1 VVGGGC
7 IVRSLR
13 QKVRGNIDPAPSRVA
28 YRIMRLLLIPRLRL
42 IFTLGFPSL
51 LIFCAT
57 LGLFININVWEN
69 ISAIKKDLKLAFVER
84 PEFMIKVASID
95 GSSDELANEIRE
107 ILPLDFPVSYF
118 DLDIKYLH
126 KVVNEIPAVASA
138 AIKISAGGVLQINVA
153 EKSPAFIWR
162 KDNVM
167 SVIDETGSFIRI
179 ANSRV
184 DYPKLPL
191 VVGEAADL
199 AVSEISSLMQA
210 NEYFKDHVR
219 AFIRV
224 GERRWDLILENNVR
238 IMLPQREFLAAF
250 DRLMLMNEAGS
261 LLSGRL
267 SNIDMRLVVRPT
279 VRVDTVSVSVDPL
292 KTNSNGDL

>member
-1 VVGGGC
+1 MVGGGC

-42 IFTLGFPSL
+42 IFTLGFSSL

-69 ISAIKKDLKLAFVER
+69 ISAIKKDLKQAFVER

-153 EKSPAFIWR
+153 EKSPSFIWR

-250 DRLMLMNEAGS
+250 DRLMLMDEAGS

-279 VRVDTVSVSVDPL
+279 VRVDTVSVDPL
-292 KTNSNGDL
+292 RTNSNGDL

>member
-1 VVGGGC
+1 MVGGGC

-138 AIKISAGGVLQINVA
+138 AIKISAGGVLQINVT

-179 ANSRV
+179 ANSRI

-199 AVSEISSLMQA
+199 AVSEISSLMKA

-279 VRVDTVSVSVDPL
+279 VRVDTVSVDPL
-292 KTNSNGDL
+292 RTNSNGDL

>member
-1 VVGGGC
+1 MVGGGC

-69 ISAIKKDLKLAFVER
+69 ISSIKKDLKLAFVER

-279 VRVDTVSVSVDPL
+279 VRVDTVSVDPL
-292 KTNSNGDL
+292 KTNINGDL

>member
-1 VVGGGC
+1 M
-7 IVRSLR
+7 RSLR
-13 QKVRGNIDPAPSRVA
+13 YKLRGNIDPAPSIIS
-28 YRIMRLLLIPRLRL
+28 YRIMRLMLVPRLRL
-42 IFTLGFPSL
+42 IFTIGFPSL
-51 LIFCAT
+51 LIFCVT
-57 LGLFININVWEN
+57 LGLLININVWEN

-84 PEFMIKVASID
+84 PEFMIKVASVD

-126 KVVNEIPAVASA
+126 KVVNELPAVASA
-138 AIKISAGGVLQINVA
+138 AVKITVGGVLQINVA

-184 DYPKLPL
+184 DYPELPL

-199 AVSEISSLMQA
+199 AVAEVSSLIQA
-210 NEYFKDHVR
+210 NDYFKNHVR

-224 GERRWDLILENNVR
+224 GERRWDLILENNLR

-261 LLSGRL
+261 LLSGKL
-267 SNIDMRLVVRPT
+267 SNIDMRLVERPT
-279 VRVDTVSVSVDPL
+279 VRMDTVSADPL
-292 KTNSNGDL
+292 RANSNGDL

>member
-162 KDNVM
+162 KGNVM

-250 DRLMLMNEAGS
+250 DRLLLMNEAGS

-279 VRVDTVSVSVDPL
+279 VRVDTVSVDPL
-292 KTNSNGDL
+292 KTNINGDL

>member
-1 VVGGGC
+1 MVGGGC

-57 LGLFININVWEN
+57 LGLFININVWDN
-69 ISAIKKDLKLAFVER
+69 ISTIKKDLKLAFVER

-153 EKSPAFIWR
+153 EKSPSFIWR

-191 VVGEAADL
+191 VVGETADL

-279 VRVDTVSVSVDPL
+279 VRVDTVSVDPL
-292 KTNSNGDL
+292 KTNINGDL

>member
-1 VVGGGC
+1 MVGGGC

-13 QKVRGNIDPAPSRVA
+13 QKVRGNIDPAPSRIA
-28 YRIMRLLLIPRLRL
+28 YRIMRLMLIPRLRL

-138 AIKISAGGVLQINVA
+138 AIKISVGGVLQINVI

-191 VVGEAADL
+191 VVGEAANL
-199 AVSEISSLMQA
+199 VVSEISSLMQA

-250 DRLMLMNEAGS
+250 DRLMLMDEAGS

-279 VRVDTVSVSVDPL
+279 VRVDTVSVDPL
-292 KTNSNGDL
+292 RTNSNGDL

>member
-1 VVGGGC
+1 MVGGGC

-13 QKVRGNIDPAPSRVA
+13 QKVRGNIDPAPSRIA
-28 YRIMRLLLIPRLRL
+28 YRMMRLMLIPRLRL

-138 AIKISAGGVLQINVA
+138 AIKISVGGVLQINVT

-162 KDNVM
+162 KGNVM

-191 VVGEAADL
+191 VVGEAANL
-199 AVSEISSLMQA
+199 VVSEISSLMQA

-279 VRVDTVSVSVDPL
+279 VRVDTVSVDPL
-292 KTNSNGDL
+292 RTNSNGDL

>member
-1 VVGGGC
+1 MVGGGC

-13 QKVRGNIDPAPSRVA
+13 QKVRRNIDPAPSRVA

-57 LGLFININVWEN
+57 LGLFINVNVWEN

-153 EKSPAFIWR
+153 EKSPSFIWR
-162 KDNVM
+162 KDNIM

-279 VRVDTVSVSVDPL
+279 VRVDTVSVDPL
-292 KTNSNGDL
+292 KTNINGDL

>member
-1 VVGGGC
+1 MVGGGC

-138 AIKISAGGVLQINVA
+138 AIKISAGGVMQINVA
-153 EKSPAFIWR
+153 EKTPAFIWR

-250 DRLMLMNEAGS
+250 DRLMLMNEAGQ

-279 VRVDTVSVSVDPL
+279 VRVDTVSVDPL
-292 KTNSNGDL
+292 KTNINGDL

>member
-1 VVGGGC
+1 MVGGGC

-13 QKVRGNIDPAPSRVA
+13 QKVRGNIDPAPSRIA
-28 YRIMRLLLIPRLRL
+28 YRIMRLMLIPRLRL

-138 AIKISAGGVLQINVA
+138 AIKISAGGVMQINVA

-250 DRLMLMNEAGS
+250 DRLMLMDEAGS

-279 VRVDTVSVSVDPL
+279 VRVDTVSVCLLYTSPSPRD
-292 KTNSNGDL
+292 

>member
-1 VVGGGC
+1 MVGGGC

-13 QKVRGNIDPAPSRVA
+13 QKVRGNIDPAPSRIA
-28 YRIMRLLLIPRLRL
+28 YRIMRLMLIPRSRL
-42 IFTLGFPSL
+42 IFTIGFPSL

-138 AIKISAGGVLQINVA
+138 AIKISVGGVLQINVT

-191 VVGEAADL
+191 VVGEAANL
-199 AVSEISSLMQA
+199 VVSEISSLMQA

-250 DRLMLMNEAGS
+250 DRLMLMDEAGS

-267 SNIDMRLVVRPT
+267 SNIDMRLVARPT
-279 VRVDTVSVSVDPL
+279 VRVDTVSVDPL

>member
-1 VVGGGC
+1 MVGGGC

-261 LLSGRL
+261 LLSGKL

-279 VRVDTVSVSVDPL
+279 VTVDTVSVDPL
-292 KTNSNGDL
+292 KTNINGDL

>member
-13 QKVRGNIDPAPSRVA
+13 QKVRGNIDPAPSRIA
-28 YRIMRLLLIPRLRL
+28 YRIMRLMLIPRLRL

-138 AIKISAGGVLQINVA
+138 AIKISVGGVLQINVT

-279 VRVDTVSVSVDPL
+279 VRVDTVSVDPL
-292 KTNSNGDL
+292 RTNSNGDL

>member
-138 AIKISAGGVLQINVA
+138 AIKISAGGVMQINVA

-279 VRVDTVSVSVDPL
+279 VRVDTVSVDPL
-292 KTNSNGDL
+292 KTNINGDL

>member
-1 VVGGGC
+1 MVGGGC

-13 QKVRGNIDPAPSRVA
+13 QKVRGNIDPAPSRIA
-28 YRIMRLLLIPRLRL
+28 YRIMRLMLIPRLRL

-84 PEFMIKVASID
+84 PEFMIKFASID

-138 AIKISAGGVLQINVA
+138 AIKISVGGVLQINVT

-191 VVGEAADL
+191 VVGEAANL
-199 AVSEISSLMQA
+199 VVSEISSLMQA

-261 LLSGRL
+261 LLSGKL

-279 VRVDTVSVSVDPL
+279 VRVDTVSFDPL
-292 KTNSNGDL
+292 RTNSNGDL

>member
-1 VVGGGC
+1 MVGGGC

-42 IFTLGFPSL
+42 ILTLGFPSL

-69 ISAIKKDLKLAFVER
+69 ISTIKKDLKLAFVER

-153 EKSPAFIWR
+153 EKSPSFIWR
-162 KDNVM
+162 KDNIM

-250 DRLMLMNEAGS
+250 DRLMLMNEVGS

-279 VRVDTVSVSVDPL
+279 VRVDTVSVDPL
-292 KTNSNGDL
+292 KTNINGDL

>member
-1 VVGGGC
+1 MVGGGC

-126 KVVNEIPAVASA
+126 KIVNEIPAVASA

-279 VRVDTVSVSVDPL
+279 VRVDTVSVDPL
-292 KTNSNGDL
+292 KTNINGDL

>member
-1 VVGGGC
+1 MVGGGC

-69 ISAIKKDLKLAFVER
+69 ISTIKKDLKLAFVER

-138 AIKISAGGVLQINVA
+138 AIKISAGGVMQINVA
-153 EKSPAFIWR
+153 EKTPAFIWR

-210 NEYFKDHVR
+210 NEYFEDHVR
-219 AFIRV
+219 AFLRV

-238 IMLPQREFLAAF
+238 IMLPQKEFLAAF
-250 DRLMLMNEAGS
+250 DRLMLMNDAAS

-267 SNIDMRLVVRPT
+267 SNIDMRLMVRPT
-279 VRVDTVSVSVDPL
+279 VRVDTASVDPL
-292 KTNSNGDL
+292 KINSNGDL

>member
-1 VVGGGC
+1 MVGGGC

-13 QKVRGNIDPAPSRVA
+13 QKVRGNIDPAPSRIA
-28 YRIMRLLLIPRLRL
+28 YRMMRLMLIPRLRL

-138 AIKISAGGVLQINVA
+138 AIKISVGGVLQINVT

-191 VVGEAADL
+191 VVGEAANL
-199 AVSEISSLMQA
+199 VVSEISSLMQA

-250 DRLMLMNEAGS
+250 DRLTLMNEAGS

-279 VRVDTVSVSVDPL
+279 VRVDTVSVDPL
-292 KTNSNGDL
+292 RTNSNGDL

>member
-1 VVGGGC
+1 MVGGGC

-13 QKVRGNIDPAPSRVA
+13 QKVRGNIDPAPSRIA
-28 YRIMRLLLIPRLRL
+28 YRIMRLMLIPRLRL

-138 AIKISAGGVLQINVA
+138 AIKISVGGVLQINVT

-261 LLSGRL
+261 LFSGRL

-279 VRVDTVSVSVDPL
+279 VRVDTVSVDPL
-292 KTNSNGDL
+292 KTNINGDL

>member
-1 VVGGGC
+1 MVGGGC

-13 QKVRGNIDPAPSRVA
+13 QKVRGNIDPAPSRIA
-28 YRIMRLLLIPRLRL
+28 YRIMRLMLIPRLRL

-84 PEFMIKVASID
+84 PEFMIKVASMD

-138 AIKISAGGVLQINVA
+138 AIKISVGGVLQINVT

-167 SVIDETGSFIRI
+167 SVFDETGSFIRI

-191 VVGEAADL
+191 VVGEAANL
-199 AVSEISSLMQA
+199 VVSEISSLMQA
-210 NEYFKDHVR
+210 NEYFRDHVR

-250 DRLMLMNEAGS
+250 DRLMLMDEAGS

-279 VRVDTVSVSVDPL
+279 VRVDTVSVDPL
-292 KTNSNGDL
+292 RTNSNGDL

>member
-1 VVGGGC
+1 MVGGGC

-162 KDNVM
+162 KGNVM

-250 DRLMLMNEAGS
+250 DRLMLMNQAGS

-279 VRVDTVSVSVDPL
+279 VRVDTVSVDPL
-292 KTNSNGDL
+292 KTNINGDL

>member
-1 VVGGGC
+1 MVGGGC

-42 IFTLGFPSL
+42 IFSFGFPSL

-69 ISAIKKDLKLAFVER
+69 ISAVKKDLKLAFVER

-95 GSSDELANEIRE
+95 GSSDGLANEIRE

-191 VVGEAADL
+191 VVGEAANL
-199 AVSEISSLMQA
+199 AVSEISSLMQS
-210 NEYFKDHVR
+210 NEYFRDHVR
-219 AFIRV
+219 AFVRV

-238 IMLPQREFLAAF
+238 IMLPQRDFLAAF
-250 DRLMLMNEAGS
+250 DRLMLMDEAGS

-279 VRVDTVSVSVDPL
+279 VRVDTVSVDPL
-292 KTNSNGDL
+292 RTNSNGDL

>member
-1 VVGGGC
+1 MLV
-7 IVRSLR
+7 
-13 QKVRGNIDPAPSRVA
+13 
-28 YRIMRLLLIPRLRL
+28 PRLRL
-42 IFTLGFPSL
+42 IFTIGFPSL

-57 LGLFININVWEN
+57 LGLLININVWEN

-84 PEFMIKVASID
+84 PEFMIKVASVD

-126 KVVNEIPAVASA
+126 KVVNELPAVASA
-138 AIKISAGGVLQINVA
+138 AIKITVGGVLQINVA

-162 KDNVM
+162 KNNVM

-184 DYPKLPL
+184 DYPELPL

-199 AVSEISSLMQA
+199 AVAEVSSLIQA
-210 NEYFKDHVR
+210 NDYFKNHVR

-224 GERRWDLILENNVR
+224 GERRWDLILENNLR

-261 LLSGRL
+261 LLSGKL
-267 SNIDMRLVVRPT
+267 SNIDMRLVERPT
-279 VRVDTVSVSVDPL
+279 VRVDTVSVDPL
-292 KTNSNGDL
+292 SANSNGDL

>member
-1 VVGGGC
+1 MVGGGC

-69 ISAIKKDLKLAFVER
+69 ISAIKKDFKLAFVER

-279 VRVDTVSVSVDPL
+279 VRVDTVSVDPL
-292 KTNSNGDL
+292 KTNINGDL

>member
-1 VVGGGC
+1 MVGGGC

-138 AIKISAGGVLQINVA
+138 AIKISAGGVMQINVA

-279 VRVDTVSVSVDPL
+279 VRVDTVSVDPL

>member
-1 VVGGGC
+1 MVGGGC

-153 EKSPAFIWR
+153 EKSPSFIWR

-250 DRLMLMNEAGS
+250 DRLMLMNEAGQ

-279 VRVDTVSVSVDPL
+279 VRVDTVSVDPL
-292 KTNSNGDL
+292 KTNINGDL

>member
-1 VVGGGC
+1 MVGGGC

-13 QKVRGNIDPAPSRVA
+13 QKVRGNIDPAPSRIA
-28 YRIMRLLLIPRLRL
+28 YRIMRLMLIPRLRL

-179 ANSRV
+179 ANSRL

-279 VRVDTVSVSVDPL
+279 VRVDTVSVDPL
-292 KTNSNGDL
+292 RINSNGDL

>member
-1 VVGGGC
+1 MVGGGC

-13 QKVRGNIDPAPSRVA
+13 QKVRGNIDPAPSRIA
-28 YRIMRLLLIPRLRL
+28 YRIMRLMLIPRLRL

-126 KVVNEIPAVASA
+126 KVVNEIPAVAST

-279 VRVDTVSVSVDPL
+279 VRVDTVSVDPL
-292 KTNSNGDL
+292 RTNSNGDL

>member
-1 VVGGGC
+1 MVGGGC

-13 QKVRGNIDPAPSRVA
+13 QKVRGNIDPAPSRIA
-28 YRIMRLLLIPRLRL
+28 YRIMRLMLIPRLRL

-69 ISAIKKDLKLAFVER
+69 ISAIKKDLKFAFVER

-138 AIKISAGGVLQINVA
+138 AIKISVGGVLQINVT

-191 VVGEAADL
+191 VVGEAANL
-199 AVSEISSLMQA
+199 VVSEISSLMQA

-250 DRLMLMNEAGS
+250 DRLMLMDEAGS

-279 VRVDTVSVSVDPL
+279 VRVDTVSVDPL
-292 KTNSNGDL
+292 RINSNGDL

>member
-1 VVGGGC
+1 M
-7 IVRSLR
+7 RSVR

-279 VRVDTVSVSVDPL
+279 VRVDTVSVDPL

>member
-1 VVGGGC
+1 MVGGGC
-7 IVRSLR
+7 LVRSLR

-28 YRIMRLLLIPRLRL
+28 YRIMRLLLMPRLRL

-69 ISAIKKDLKLAFVER
+69 ISAIKKDLKLALVER

-279 VRVDTVSVSVDPL
+279 VRVDTVSVDPL
-292 KTNSNGDL
+292 KTNINGDL

>member
-1 VVGGGC
+1 M
-7 IVRSLR
+7 RSLR

-138 AIKISAGGVLQINVA
+138 AIKISVGGVLQINVT

-191 VVGEAADL
+191 VVGEAANL
-199 AVSEISSLMQA
+199 VVSEISSLMQA

-279 VRVDTVSVSVDPL
+279 VRVDTVSVDPL
-292 KTNSNGDL
+292 KTNINGDL

>member
-13 QKVRGNIDPAPSRVA
+13 QKVRGNIDPAPSRIA
-28 YRIMRLLLIPRLRL
+28 YRIMRLMLIPRLRL

-138 AIKISAGGVLQINVA
+138 AIKISVGGVLQINVT

-191 VVGEAADL
+191 VVGEAANL
-199 AVSEISSLMQA
+199 VVSEISSLMQA

-250 DRLMLMNEAGS
+250 DRLMLMDEAGS

-279 VRVDTVSVSVDPL
+279 VRVDTVSVDPL
-292 KTNSNGDL
+292 RTNSNGDL

>member
-1 VVGGGC
+1 MVGGGC

-13 QKVRGNIDPAPSRVA
+13 QKVRGNIDPAPSRIA
-28 YRIMRLLLIPRLRL
+28 YRIMRLMLIPRLRL

-138 AIKISAGGVLQINVA
+138 AIKISVGGVLQINVT

-191 VVGEAADL
+191 VVGEAANL

-250 DRLMLMNEAGS
+250 DRLMLMDEAGS

-279 VRVDTVSVSVDPL
+279 VRVDTVSVDPL
-292 KTNSNGDL
+292 RTNSNGDL

>member
-1 VVGGGC
+1 MVGGGC

-13 QKVRGNIDPAPSRVA
+13 QKVRGNIDPAPSRIA
-28 YRIMRLLLIPRLRL
+28 YRIMRLMLIPRLRL

-138 AIKISAGGVLQINVA
+138 AIKISVGGVLQINVT

-179 ANSRV
+179 ANSRI

-191 VVGEAADL
+191 VVGEAANL

-250 DRLMLMNEAGS
+250 DRLMLMDEAGS

-279 VRVDTVSVSVDPL
+279 VRVDTVSVDPL